1 MAHYKPYSPEWTR
14 RRYLAEAIE
23 SYFDAGLSAK
33 NVYSDIEDILN
44 DKIQTY
50 LDKVNDSVELKEL
63 IDDTKI

>member
-1 MAHYKPYSPEWTR
+1 MSHYKPYSPEWTR

-44 DKIQTY
+44 DKIESYQ
-50 LDKVNDSVELKEL
+50 DKINGSAELKGL
-63 IDDTKI
+63 IDDANI